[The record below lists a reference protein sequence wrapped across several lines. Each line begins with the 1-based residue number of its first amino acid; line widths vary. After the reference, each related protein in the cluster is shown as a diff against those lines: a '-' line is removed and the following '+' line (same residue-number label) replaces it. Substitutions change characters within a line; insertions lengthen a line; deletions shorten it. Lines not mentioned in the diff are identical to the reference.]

1 MKKFKKETN
10 VISVGKP
17 GSGGGIGFDPTKE
30 IPAERWKRIQYL
42 TKLQNIVLI
51 LFIVVIFF
59 FNDCQSNRS
68 ILPYFLFELP

>member
-17 GSGGGIGFDPTKE
+17 GSGGCIGFNPTKE

-42 TKLQNIVLI
+42 EASEY
-51 LFIVVIFF
+51 
-59 FNDCQSNRS
+59 CS
-68 ILPYFLFELP
+68 YFVHRGNFLL

>member
-17 GSGGGIGFDPTKE
+17 GSCGCIGFNPTKE

-59 FNDCQSNRS
+59 FNDCKSNRS